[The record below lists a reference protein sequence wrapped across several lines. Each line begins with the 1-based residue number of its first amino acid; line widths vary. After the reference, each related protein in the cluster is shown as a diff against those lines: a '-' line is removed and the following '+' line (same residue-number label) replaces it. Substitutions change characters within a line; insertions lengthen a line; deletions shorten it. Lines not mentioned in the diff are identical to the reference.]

1 MWVRSRGLTVYYPAC
16 YNDPKQ
22 LGSSGFLPALQTY
35 LCRLNNT
42 CWNYP
47 LSTDDTQISGFIEM
61 ISNASE
67 ALSLLLENKDT
78 GPIIF
83 QLYQLIRNTSSN
95 VDVLNTYWDGYISV
109 NLSTQSFNY
118 SKSISNQTLNTIFT
132 NPISLTNLHQKWL
145 IKDNSTQT
153 KSNSEV
159 MIEILL
165 QFSLPIPP
173 VRYQNETDVK
183 NAFCTNNQFNKTF
196 QLKPAQQIARDTAK
210 NELCSLSDSDLF
222 NFLIT
227 LKTDLD
233 GIYMKEKL
241 SNISTPILIQNVYG
255 MHAVWQNLTVLLNS
269 LNMTLFPSENQN
281 NISFSF
287 AGICGGREDL
297 SRQFQVSPPTNS
309 VLDESQEINETSVK
323 RLKRSKT
330 KDNIKRSSVK
340 ALASPSLQHLLES
353 DLTKYSKMLIVSSK
367 AETSNSTNTTSS
379 DIDWIDFA
387 SNLMYFNDTELCEES
402 FIYGSGDI
410 QQIQIIN
417 RTCRCVYMD
426 QILNS
431 ISEIRFLIRLIRPL
445 LYGKILYY
453 PNNPQYNQII
463 KRMNAIFESLDE
475 FIILMKNI
483 QKAIY
488 PSLTVLNRIC
498 SRLPLF
504 GNINCSQIQSY
515 QYMAAI
521 FTVFQE
527 FLSCTERNRFQPV
540 ESSADLVTKALNLS
554 FTYSFLAG
562 IEFLNDIVDDE
573 LPKHIKYKIRMP
585 LDSVDSTFRQQNRY
599 FSFKPRTDA
608 PLSTKYFSFGFIYLM
623 NSLERA
629 FISIQTNTS
638 LGYGVKTQQY
648 PYPCYVNDKFINA
661 VSRMLPLFMVLGWI
675 FTVSMN
681 VKDIVHEKEKR
692 LKEIM
697 KIMGLYDTVH
707 WFSWFIWCSFIMM
720 ITAIFL
726 VLIIKY
732 GNITRFSNFLIL
744 LIFFL
749 CFTFATITQCFLM
762 SVFFNRANLAA
773 CGAGILFF
781 LLYLPY
787 TVLLNYSDVTL
798 RWHKIISC
806 LSSTVAFGIGC
817 DYIAKWEERA
827 KGIQWDNI
835 NKGTRPADNFSF
847 LYCMIMML
855 IDSIIYMFFTWYI
868 ENVFPGEFGIPKPWY
883 FPFTKTYWFGYDVN
897 KIRKRTEYLIN
908 LEKNQS
914 ENTNEL
920 DNRVKQRS
928 ASIESYSDGEVGVE
942 IINLCKYYNN
952 KLALKNLSVKFYQNQ
967 ITSFLGRNGAGKS
980 TTWSILTG
988 LIPPTSGTAY
998 IDGWDILTDIKK
1010 IRQNIGFT
1018 PQHNVLFDLL
1028 TVREH
1033 LEFFARLKGAADE
1046 TIDIEIERMLDDLM
1060 LTNKRDNYSTELS
1073 GGMKRKLSIAI
1084 AFCANSKTVIL
1095 DEPTA
1100 GVDPFARRSIWDL
1113 LLKYKQGRTIIIST
1127 HFMDEAD
1134 LLGDRIAIISSG
1146 ELRCVGTSMFL
1157 KRKYAEGYNL
1167 IVEFTSVSDEEELK
1181 THSDENVM
1189 NNNSTI
1195 DDNAS
1200 KLVNSSNIEL
1210 RTISRNNKSGQ
1221 FEKLTDF
1228 LKSFISDISVKEEHG
1243 DQITYVILDD
1253 EAHTRFFPEMLKQ
1266 LDKRK
1271 ELFRIKN
1278 YGLSNSNLEQVFL
1291 NVADEAKCVE
1301 DYERSSVWKKLALYI
1316 KKCFGCKTLSSNVL
1330 VSEENNEQEIVSDTC
1345 LSDEW
1350 GVYAKDR
1357 HTGLSLI
1364 GIQFLALIIKRFH
1377 RTKRNTKGFIAE
1389 LILPII
1395 FVLLAMLVATLKPNQ
1410 QDSPPLIL
1418 HPWYWYTPNYF
1429 FQSLAKDASNVSQST
1444 LQTFYKSPSI
1454 GTRCMND
1461 TMLDRQKYPCN
1472 ASAVG
1477 YTYVQ
1482 PSSQIMAALNAVN
1495 YNQTKISP
1503 ECDCDKKM
1511 QTCPVGASGP
1521 PPSYDQIETKD
1532 IVKHLTDYNITD
1544 WIIKTQ
1550 YNDEYVMKRFG
1561 GIEFLSKALE
1571 ENGINTINTSLI
1583 NQLANMNNIVVNE
1596 EKIAELF
1603 RIHQPQVAVWYDNMG
1618 WPSSL
1623 AYLNIFN
1630 NALLRSLL
1638 PSSDVKDYGITAIQH
1653 PLPQT
1658 QIEIDLE
1665 LQSRAYLELFTA
1677 ICVIFALAFIPASF
1691 LVFLIDERATTSKH
1705 LQFVSGVKGII
1716 YWVSNYAWDIVNF
1729 TVSLVFCVII
1739 FLAFNVQAYVHKENL
1754 LCLILLLF
1762 LYGFATIPLMY
1773 PFSYLFKTPSTGFV
1787 LISCINIFLGLITT
1801 ISTFT
1806 LENISDEPDLQKINV
1821 VLMKVFL
1828 IFPHYCLGRGLFD
1841 MSKLHAADEIISK
1854 YNPYYQKKSPFE
1866 FNQVGRNLM
1875 ALAIEGIIFFIFAL
1889 LIQYRFFI
1897 ADRIRR
1903 KPPKIVSIEEDDDV
1917 AAERQR
1923 LYNDPNNTSHDVLR
1937 MTDLI
1942 KVYGW
1947 QFGKKFTAVNNICAG
1962 VKQGECFGLLGING
1976 SGKSTTFK
1984 MLTGEIPLT
1993 SGNAYVMEH
2002 SVLKD
2007 IDGVHRNLGYC
2018 PQFDALDNLLTAR
2031 EHLYFYA
2038 RLRGIKQQ
2046 NIPYISGCLLKRLGL
2061 TLWADRPVRQYSGG
2075 NKRKLSTAIALIGNP
2090 SVIFMDEPT
2099 TGMDVRAKR
2108 FLWDCILTLTRKE
2121 HKSVIITSHSME
2133 ECEVLCNR
2141 LSIMVAGEF
2150 KCFGSVQHLKAKF
2163 GDGYTIILR
2172 TNAVAD
2178 IDTLTQYIIEHLPE
2192 ATLKEKHNKV
2202 IHFRVTATI
2211 KLYEMFSVLERARVE
2226 LSPAIEDY
2234 TVTQVTLDDVFVSFA
2249 KYQDVE
2255 KDFLNESQ
2263 AVDGPVSKI
2272 SNLTARIIQDEQ
2284 NKIEKP
2290 LKRNIFSKLIN
2301 RKKFSLVEFTKL

>member
-1 MWVRSRGLTVYYPAC
+1 SRILFELIWPLVLFLILMWARGRGLTLYNPAC

-22 LGSSGFLPALQTY
+22 LGSSGFLTALQTY
-35 LCRLNNT
+35 LCHFNNT
-42 CWNYP
+42 CWDQP
-47 LSTDDTQISGFIEM
+47 LSTDDTKISGFIKM

-67 ALSLLLENKDT
+67 TLSLLLENEDT

-83 QLYQLIRNTSSN
+83 QLYQLIRNTSLN

-109 NLSTQSFNY
+109 NLSIFNY
-118 SKSISNQTLNTIFT
+118 SQSISNQTLNTIFT
-132 NPISLTNLHQKWL
+132 NPVSLTNLYQMWL
-145 IKDNSTQT
+145 IIDNSTQT

-165 QFSLPIPP
+165 ESSFSIPP
-173 VRYQNETDVK
+173 TYQNETDVK
-183 NAFCTNNQFNKTF
+183 NEFCINNQFNNTF
-196 QLKPAQQIARDTAK
+196 QFKPAQQTARDTAK

-227 LKTDLD
+227 LKEHLD

-241 SNISTPILIQNVYG
+241 STFSTDLVSQNLYDIYT
-255 MHAVWQNLTVLLNS
+255 VWQNSTDLLNS
-269 LNMTLFPSENQN
+269 LNMTLFSFKNQN
-281 NISFSF
+281 SISFSF

-297 SRQFQVSPPTNS
+297 SRQFQESPSVSNIS
-309 VLDESQEINETSVK
+309 VESRLLNEPRV
-323 RLKRSKT
+323 KRSKRST
-330 KDNIKRSSVK
+330 GKDNIIPSSVK
-340 ALASPSLQHLLES
+340 ALASPSLQHLLE
-353 DLTKYSKMLIVSSK
+353 LNFTKYSKMSVVSSK
-367 AETSNSTNTTSS
+367 AETSNSTSTVFSN
-379 DIDWIDFA
+379 IDWSDLA
-387 SNLMYFNDTELCEES
+387 SNLLYFNDTELCEES
-402 FIYGSGDI
+402 LVYGTGDI
-410 QQIQIIN
+410 QQTHTIN
-417 RTCRCVYMD
+417 RTCRCVYID
-426 QILNS
+426 QMLNS
-431 ISEIRFLIRLIRPL
+431 IPEIRLLVKLIRPL

-463 KRMNAIFESLDE
+463 KRMNATFESLDE
-475 FIILMKNI
+475 SIVLMKNI

-488 PSLTVLNRIC
+488 PSLTILNRVC
-498 SRLPLF
+498 SKLSLPE
-504 GNINCSQIQSY
+504 NIDCSQIQSY

-521 FTVFQE
+521 FTLFQE

-540 ESSADLVTKALNLS
+540 ESSADIVTKASNLS
-554 FTYSFLAG
+554 LTYSFLAG
-562 IEFLNDIVDDE
+562 IEFLNDIVNDE

-585 LDSVDSTFRQQNRY
+585 VDSVDSTFRQQSRY
-599 FSFKPRTDA
+599 FSFIPRTDA
-608 PLSTKYFSFGFIYLM
+608 PFSTKYFSFGFIYLM

-638 LGYGVKTQQY
+638 LGYGVKTQQF
-648 PYPCYVNDKFINA
+648 PYPCYINDKFINA
-661 VSRMLPLFMVLGWI
+661 VSRLLPLFMVLGWI

-681 VKDIVHEKEKR
+681 VKDIVYEKEKR

-707 WFSWFIWCSFIMM
+707 WLSWFIWCSFVMM

-726 VLIIKY
+726 VFIIKY

-762 SVFFNRANLAA
+762 SVFFDRANLAG
-773 CGAGILFF
+773 CVAGILFF

-787 TVLLNYSDVTL
+787 TVLVNYSDVIL

-806 LSSTVAFGIGC
+806 LSSTVAFGVGC

-827 KGIQWDNI
+827 RGIQWDNI
-835 NKGTRPADNFSF
+835 NKGTQPSDDFSF

-855 IDSIIYMFFTWYI
+855 IDSVIYMFFTWYI
-868 ENVFPGEFGIPKPWY
+868 ENVFPGEFGIPRPWY
-883 FPFTKTYWFGYDVN
+883 FPFTKTYWFGYDVD
-897 KIRKRTEYLIN
+897 KIRKRTEYLTN

-914 ENTNEL
+914 QNEYEL
-920 DNRVKQRS
+920 DNGVKQRS
-928 ASIESYSDGEVGVE
+928 PSIETYSDGEVGVE

-952 KLALKNLSVKFYQNQ
+952 KLALKNLSIKFYQNQ
-967 ITSFLGRNGAGKS
+967 ITSFLGRNGSGKS
-980 TTWSILTG
+980 TAWSILTG

-1018 PQHNVLFDLL
+1018 PQNNVLFDLL

-1033 LEFFARLKGAADE
+1033 LEFFARLKGATDE

-1060 LTNKRDNYSTELS
+1060 LINKRDNYSTELS

-1084 AFCANSKTVIL
+1084 AFCGNSKTVIL

-1100 GVDPFARRSIWDL
+1100 GIDPFARRSIWDL
-1113 LLKYKQGRTIIIST
+1113 LLKYKHGRTIIIST
-1127 HFMDEAD
+1127 HYMDEAD

-1157 KRKYAEGYNL
+1157 KRKYADGYNL

-1181 THSDENVM
+1181 THSDKNFM
-1189 NNNSTI
+1189 NNNLTI

-1200 KLVNSSNIEL
+1200 KLVDTASIEL
-1210 RTISRNNKSGQ
+1210 RPISRNNKSGQ
-1221 FEKLTDF
+1221 FEKLTGF

-1253 EAHTRFFPEMLKQ
+1253 EAHTKFFPEMLKQ
-1266 LDKRK
+1266 LDKKK

-1291 NVADEAKCVE
+1291 NVADEAKCIE
-1301 DYERSSVWKKLALYI
+1301 DYERLSVWKKLALRI
-1316 KKCFGCKTLSSNVL
+1316 KKCFGYKYVSSDML
-1330 VSEENNEQEIVSDTC
+1330 VSEETNDQDISKKC

-1364 GIQFLALIIKRFH
+1364 GIQFLALFIKRFH
-1377 RTKRNTKGFIAE
+1377 HTKRNTKGFIAE
-1389 LILPII
+1389 FILPTI
-1395 FVLLAMLVATLKPNQ
+1395 FILLAMLGATMVPNQ
-1410 QDSPPLIL
+1410 ETSPPLIL

-1444 LQTFYKSPSI
+1444 LKTFYKSPSV

-1461 TMLDRQKYPCN
+1461 TMLDRKKYPCN
-1472 ASAVG
+1472 ALAVG
-1477 YTYVQ
+1477 YTYVR
-1482 PSSQIMAALNAVN
+1482 PGSQIMNALNAVN
-1495 YNQTKISP
+1495 YNLTKISP
-1503 ECDCDKKM
+1503 ECDCNKKM

-1532 IVKHLTDYNITD
+1532 IVKRLTGYNITD

-1561 GIEFLSKALE
+1561 GIEFLSKTLE
-1571 ENGINTINTSLI
+1571 KNGINVINTSVI
-1583 NQLANMNNIVVNE
+1583 NQLGNMNNIIVDE

-1603 RIHQPQVAVWYDNMG
+1603 RIHQPQVTVWYDNTG

-1630 NALLRSLL
+1630 NALLRSLV
-1638 PSSDVKDYGITAIQH
+1638 SSADVKDYGITAIQH

-1658 QIEIDLE
+1658 QIEIDLD
-1665 LQSRAYLELFTA
+1665 LQSRAHIELFTA

-1691 LVFLIDERATTSKH
+1691 LVFLIDERVTTSKH
-1705 LQFVSGVKGII
+1705 LQFVSGVKGIM

-1729 TVSLVFCVII
+1729 IVSLIFCVII
-1739 FLAFNVQAYVHKENL
+1739 FLAFNVQAYVRKENL
-1754 LCLILLLF
+1754 LCLIVLLF

-1773 PFSYLFKTPSTGFV
+1773 PLSYVFKNSSTGFV
-1787 LISCINIFLGLITT
+1787 LTSCINIFIGLVTT
-1801 ISTFT
+1801 LTTVT
-1806 LENISDEPDLQKINV
+1806 LENISDEPDIQKINAI
-1821 VLMKVFL
+1821 LMKIFL

-1841 MSKLHAADEIISK
+1841 MSKLRTADEIMSK
-1854 YNPYYQKKSPFE
+1854 YKPDHQKKSPFE
-1866 FNQVGRNLM
+1866 FDQVGRNVM
-1875 ALAIEGIIFFIFAL
+1875 ALTIEGIIFFSFTL

-1897 ADRIRR
+1897 VDRIRI
-1903 KPPKIVSIEEDDDV
+1903 KPLKIVSVEEDNDV
-1917 AAERQR
+1917 ADERQR
-1923 LYNDPNNTSHDVLR
+1923 LYNDPQNTSHDVLR
-1937 MTDLI
+1937 MIDLVKLATRE
-1942 KVYGW
+1942 KVDSSKPHMRRRETSRMFRFIRYS
-1947 QFGKKFTAVNNICAG
+1947 
-1962 VKQGECFGLLGING
+1962 ING
-1976 SGKSTTFK
+1976 SGKSTIFK

-1993 SGNAYVMEH
+1993 SGNAVI
-2002 SVLKD
+2002 KD

-2031 EHLYFYA
+2031 EHLHFYA
-2038 RLRGIKQQ
+2038 RLRGIKQKH
-2046 NIPYISGCLLKRLGL
+2046 IPYISGCLLKRLGL
-2061 TLWADRPVRQYSGG
+2061 KLWTDRPVRQYSAG

-2099 TGMDVRAKR
+2099 TGNPIAL
-2108 FLWDCILTLTRKE
+2108 FLITL
-2121 HKSVIITSHSME
+2121 
-2133 ECEVLCNR
+2133 N
-2141 LSIMVAGEF
+2141 
-2150 KCFGSVQHLKAKF
+2150 
-2163 GDGYTIILR
+2163 
-2172 TNAVAD
+2172 
-2178 IDTLTQYIIEHLPE
+2178 
-2192 ATLKEKHNKV
+2192 
-2202 IHFRVTATI
+2202 
-2211 KLYEMFSVLERARVE
+2211 
-2226 LSPAIEDY
+2226 
-2234 TVTQVTLDDVFVSFA
+2234 
-2249 KYQDVE
+2249 
-2255 KDFLNESQ
+2255 
-2263 AVDGPVSKI
+2263 
-2272 SNLTARIIQDEQ
+2272 
-2284 NKIEKP
+2284 
-2290 LKRNIFSKLIN
+2290 
-2301 RKKFSLVEFTKL
+2301 